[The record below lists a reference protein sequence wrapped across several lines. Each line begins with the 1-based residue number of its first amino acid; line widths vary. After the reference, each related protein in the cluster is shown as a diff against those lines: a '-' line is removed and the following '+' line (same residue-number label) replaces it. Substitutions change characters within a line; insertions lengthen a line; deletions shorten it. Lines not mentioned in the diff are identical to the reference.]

1 MHPSSFEYFAPTK
14 VEEALELLSKYGE
27 EAKIMAGGQSL
38 IPLLKLRITAY
49 SYVIDIS
56 RVEGLNK
63 IRETGDFLEIGALT
77 TVNELEENE
86 LVKEKYRILHEA
98 AVQIADP
105 LVRNRGTVGG
115 NISHGDPSN
124 DLPAVAIATKAKL
137 EIVGKK
143 GKRVVDADSF
153 IADSFTTSLEEGEI
167 LGKVLVPIPEVS
179 SGGCYIKQKKSA
191 GDFSV
196 AAVAVNLV
204 LAEDET
210 VKSAGIGLTSVAPKP
225 TRAKKAERYIEG
237 KKINDSVA
245 REAARIIVSE
255 AEPSTDFYGSADYKR
270 KVLGRIAEEAINL
283 AFERGLVR

>member
-38 IPLLKLRITAY
+38 IPLLKLRIAAY

-77 TVNELEENE
+77 TVDELEENE

-153 IADSFTTSLEEGEI
+153 ITDSFTTSLEEGEI

-196 AAVAVNLV
+196 AAVAINLV

>member
-38 IPLLKLRITAY
+38 IPLLKLRIAAY

-153 IADSFTTSLEEGEI
+153 ITDSFTTSLEEGEI

>member
-14 VEEALELLSKYGE
+14 MEEALELLSKYGE

-38 IPLLKLRITAY
+38 IPLLKLRIAAY

-56 RVEGLNK
+56 RVKGLNK

-143 GKRVVDADSF
+143 EKRVVDADSF
-153 IADSFTTSLEEGEI
+153 ITDSFTTSLEEGEI

-225 TRAKKAERYIEG
+225 TRAKKAERYVEG

>member
-38 IPLLKLRITAY
+38 IPLLKLRIAAY

-153 IADSFTTSLEEGEI
+153 ITDSFTTSLEEGEI

-196 AAVAVNLV
+196 AAVAINLV

>member
-14 VEEALELLSKYGE
+14 MEEALELLSKYGE
-27 EAKIMAGGQSL
+27 EARIMAGGQSL
-38 IPLLKLRITAY
+38 IPLLKLRIAAY

-98 AVQIADP
+98 AFQIADP

-153 IADSFTTSLEEGEI
+153 ITDSFTTSLEEGEI
-167 LGKVLVPIPEVS
+167 LGKVLLPIPKVS

-196 AAVAVNLV
+196 AAVAVNVL

-225 TRAKKAERYIEG
+225 TRANKAERYIEG

>member
-14 VEEALELLSKYGE
+14 MKEALELLSKYGE

-38 IPLLKLRITAY
+38 IPLLKLRIAAY

-153 IADSFTTSLEEGEI
+153 ITDSFTTSLEEGEI
-167 LGKVLVPIPEVS
+167 LGKVLLPIPKVS

-196 AAVAVNLV
+196 AAVAVNLL

-225 TRAKKAERYIEG
+225 TRANKAERYIEG